1 MSKNRTIIVNQIQIT
16 ISEKNNEDY
25 ISLTDMVKDNGGND
39 KIQQWI
45 RNKDTVEFL
54 GVWEELNNPNF
65 NSVEFHRIMYE
76 AGVQRF
82 TMSLSQWI
90 DKTGAIGVISKAGK
104 YGGTYAH
111 KDIAFEFGTYLS
123 PIFKLL
129 LIKEFQ
135 RLKEEESKQIGG
147 AWDIRRFISKVNY
160 RIQTDAIKEN
170 LIPIKHLSKDK
181 EGLVYAE
188 EAELLNFALFGIT
201 SKEWKSQN
209 PSLVLQN
216 RNMRD
221 YADTHQLIVMANL
234 ESLNAEMIKRNVEAK
249 NRLETLREVAVSQLK
264 SLRASKDIEHIL
276 IQSPKSKAISEK
288 KDDKS
293 SS

>member
-45 RNKDTVEFL
+45 RNKDTVKFL
-54 GVWEELNNPNF
+54 GVWEQLNNPNF

-90 DKTGAIGVISKAGK
+90 DKTGAVGVISKAGK

-123 PIFKLL
+123 PVFKLL

-135 RLKEEESKQIGG
+135 RLKDEESKQIGG
-147 AWDIRRFISKVNY
+147 VWDIRRFISKVNY

-201 SKEWKSQN
+201 SKEWKNQN

-234 ESLNAEMIKRNVEAK
+234 ESLNAEMIKRSVEAK

-276 IQSPKSKAISEK
+276 MQSPKSKTILEK
-288 KDDKS
+288 KDDKNS
-293 SS
+293 N

>member
-54 GVWEELNNPNF
+54 GVWEQLNNPNF

-90 DKTGAIGVISKAGK
+90 DKTGAVGVISKAGK

-123 PIFKLL
+123 PVFKLL

-135 RLKEEESKQIGG
+135 RLKDEESKQIGG
-147 AWDIRRFISKVNY
+147 VWDIRRFISKVNY

-201 SKEWKSQN
+201 SKEWKNQN

-234 ESLNAEMIKRNVEAK
+234 ESLNAEMIKRSVEAK

-276 IQSPKSKAISEK
+276 MQSPKSKTILEK
-288 KDDKS
+288 KDDKNS
-293 SS
+293 N

>member
-1 MSKNRTIIVNQIQIT
+1 MSKNRIITVNQIQIT

-25 ISLTDMVKDNGGND
+25 ISLTDMVRDNGGND

-90 DKTGAIGVISKAGK
+90 EKTNAVGVVSKAGK

-147 AWDIRRFISKVNY
+147 VWDIRRFISKANY
-160 RIQTDAIKEN
+160 RIQTDAIKES
-170 LIPIKHLSKDK
+170 LVPIKHLPKEK
-181 EGLVYAE
+181 EGLIYAE
-188 EAELLNFALFGIT
+188 EAEILNYALFGIT
-201 SKEWKSQN
+201 SKDWKNQN
-209 PSLVLQN
+209 PQLVLQN
-216 RNMRD
+216 KNMRD

-234 ESLNAEMIKRNVEAK
+234 ESLNAEMIRRNVNAK

-264 SLRASKDIEHIL
+264 SLRGSKDIEHIL
-276 IQSPKSKAISEK
+276 VQSPNLKPLPS
-288 KDDKS
+288 KDDNKLER
-293 SS
+293 